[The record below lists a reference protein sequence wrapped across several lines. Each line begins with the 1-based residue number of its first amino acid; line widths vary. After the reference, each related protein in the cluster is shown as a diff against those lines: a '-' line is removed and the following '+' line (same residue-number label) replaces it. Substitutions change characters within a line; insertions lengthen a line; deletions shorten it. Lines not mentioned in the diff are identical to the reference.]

1 MGGQMSEKIFA
12 VCIGIVIVCTILMIA
27 SFIYRFY
34 WEAKLKKE
42 VYKMRTEPKENGTM
56 TIEEIREMYFNG
68 RENEKD
74 SL

>member
-1 MGGQMSEKIFA
+1 MKIFA
-12 VCIGIVIVCTILMIA
+12 VCIGIIIACTILALA
-27 SFIYRFY
+27 SLIYRFC

>member
-1 MGGQMSEKIFA
+1 MSEKIFA
-12 VCIGIVIVCTILMIA
+12 LCIGIIIVYTVFMIA

-68 RENEKD
+68 RDDDNANT
-74 SL
+74 